1 MVSSMAGTGTAFHDR
16 LERDRI
22 ICGEG
27 YLFELE
33 RRGYVQAGPFVPEV
47 ILDHPEVV
55 SQLHLDLVRAG
66 SDVVEA
72 FTYYAHR
79 EKLKVIGRESDLE
92 EMNRQA
98 LGIAREVARSTGSL
112 FAGNICNTNV
122 YEADDPSTHD
132 TVRDIFEEQVA
143 WAVEAG
149 VDYMIAETL
158 DWYGEAA
165 LALEV
170 IKATGLPAV
179 VTLAPQRQRNLF
191 DQVDIVEAC
200 ERLANGGADVVG
212 LNCMRG
218 PATMMPLI
226 HDLRQRVDTPIAAL
240 PVPYRTTPDEP
251 TFTSLTER
259 SGPGSPP
266 ADRAFPTALDPFT
279 ATRDECAAFAREC
292 HSIGVEYI
300 GLCCGA
306 GPHHL
311 RAVAEALGRRPEA
324 SRYSPDMSRHAF
336 YGDDEAIS
344 DTYRKL
350 GERF

>member
-1 MVSSMAGTGTAFHDR
+1 MESSMAGTGNAFHDR
-16 LERDRI
+16 LKHGRI

-47 ILDHPEVV
+47 VLEHPEVV
-55 SQLHLDLVRAG
+55 RQLHLDVVRAG

-79 EKLKVIGRESDLE
+79 EKLRLIGREGDLE

-98 LGIAREVARSTGSL
+98 LGIAREVARSTGTL

-132 TVRDIFEEQVA
+132 TVRHIFEEQVA

-149 VDYMIAETL
+149 VDYVIAETL

-170 IKATGLPAV
+170 IATTGLPAV
-179 VTLAPQRQRNLF
+179 VTLAPQRQRYLF
-191 DQVDIVEAC
+191 DGVDIVEAC
-200 ERLANGGADVVG
+200 ERLSARGADVVG

-218 PATMMPLI
+218 AATMMPLI
-226 HDLRQRVDTPIAAL
+226 REIRQRVDTPIAAL
-240 PVPYRTTPDEP
+240 PVPYRTTPAEP
-251 TFTSLTER
+251 TFTSLTDR
-259 SGPGSPP
+259 DTAG
-266 ADRAFPTALDPFT
+266 RAFPTALDPFT
-279 ATRDECAAFAREC
+279 VTREECAAFASEC
-292 HSIGVEYI
+292 QSIAVDYV

-311 RAVAEALGRRPEA
+311 RSVAEALGRQPEA
-324 SRYSPDMSRHAF
+324 SQYSPDMSRHAF
-336 YGDDEAIS
+336 YGDDEAIPAS
-344 DTYRKL
+344 YRKL
-350 GERF
+350 GEAF

>member
-1 MVSSMAGTGTAFHDR
+1 MARKRNAFADR
-16 LERDRI
+16 LQQGTI

-47 ILDHPEVV
+47 VLDHPEVV
-55 SQLHLDLVRAG
+55 EQLHVELVRAG

-79 EKLKVIGRESDLE
+79 EKLRVIGRESDLE

-98 LGIAREVARSTGSL
+98 LAIARDVSRRTGTL
-112 FAGNICNTNV
+112 LAGNICNTNV
-122 YEADDPSTHD
+122 YEPDSPSSYQV
-132 TVRDIFEEQVA
+132 VRDMFEEQVA

-149 VDYMIAETL
+149 VDYIIAETL
-158 DWYGEAA
+158 DWYEEAA

-170 IKATGLPAV
+170 IQSTGLPAV
-179 VTLAPQRQRNLF
+179 VTLAPQRDRYTF
-191 DQVDIVEAC
+191 DGVGIVAAC
-200 ERLANGGADVVG
+200 EQLASRGAEVVG

-218 PATMMPLI
+218 PDTMMPLI
-226 HDLRQRVDTPIAAL
+226 HEIRGRVDTAVAAL
-240 PVPYRTTPDEP
+240 PVPYRTTTAEP
-251 TFTSLTER
+251 TFTSLTD
-259 SGPGSPP
+259 PGNSR
-266 ADRAFPTALDPFT
+266 ATGGRAFPTALDPFT

-292 HSIGVEYI
+292 QSIGVEYI

-311 RAVAEALGRRPEA
+311 RAVAEALGREPEA
-324 SRYSPDMSRHAF
+324 HRYSPDMSRHAF
-336 YGDDEAIS
+336 YGDDEAIPAS
-344 DTYRKL
+344 YRQL
-350 GERF
+350 GEVL

>member
-1 MVSSMAGTGTAFHDR
+1 MESSNAGPGSAFRDR
-16 LERDRI
+16 LQRGPI

-47 ILDHPEVV
+47 VLDHPNVV
-55 SQLHLDLVRAG
+55 KQLHLEMVRAG

-79 EKLKVIGRESDLE
+79 EKLRIIGREDELE

-98 LGIAREVARSTGSL
+98 LGIAREVARSTGTL

-122 YEADDPSTHD
+122 YEADLPSTHD
-132 TVRDIFEEQVA
+132 TVRQMFEEQVS
-143 WAVEAG
+143 WAVEAD
-149 VDYMIAETL
+149 VDFIIAETL

-165 LALEV
+165 LALQV
-170 IKATGLPAV
+170 IAATGLPAV
-179 VTLAPQRQRNLF
+179 VTLAPQRDRHLF
-191 DQVDIVEAC
+191 DGVDIVEAC
-200 ERLANGGADVVG
+200 ERLSSRGAEVVG

-226 HDLRQRVDTPIAAL
+226 HEIRQRVDTPVAAL
-240 PVPYRTTPDEP
+240 PVPYRTTTAEP
-251 TFTSLTER
+251 TFTALTDP
-259 SGPGSPP
+259 STAAP
-266 ADRAFPTALDPFT
+266 DHRAFPSSLDPFA

-292 HSIGVEYI
+292 RSIGVEYI

-311 RAVAEALGRRPEA
+311 RAVAEALGRQPEA

-336 YGDDEAIS
+336 YGDDEAIPDS
-344 DTYRKL
+344 YRKL
-350 GERF
+350 GESF

>member
-1 MVSSMAGTGTAFHDR
+1 MPGTGIGFHDR
-16 LERDRI
+16 LESGPI

-47 ILDHPEVV
+47 VLEHPEVV
-55 SQLHLDLVRAG
+55 KQLHLDVVRAG

-79 EKLKVIGRESDLE
+79 EKLRVIGREGDLE

-98 LGIAREVARSTGSL
+98 LGIAQEVAQSTGTL

-122 YEADDPSTHD
+122 YEAEDPSTHD

-149 VDYMIAETL
+149 VDYVIAETL

-165 LALEV
+165 IALEV
-170 IKATGLPAV
+170 IAATGLPAV
-179 VTLAPQRQRNLF
+179 VTLAPQRQRSLF
-191 DQVDIVEAC
+191 DGVDIVEAC
-200 ERLANGGADVVG
+200 ERLSARGADVVG

-226 HDLRQRVDTPIAAL
+226 HEIRQRVDTPIAAL
-240 PVPYRTTPDEP
+240 PVPYRTTPAQP
-251 TFTSLTER
+251 TFTSLADR
-259 SGPGSPP
+259 STS

-279 ATRDECAAFAREC
+279 ATRDECAAFAHEC
-292 HSIGVEYI
+292 QSIAVDYI

-336 YGDDEAIS
+336 YGDDDAIPDS
-344 DTYRKL
+344 YRKL
-350 GERF
+350 GEVF